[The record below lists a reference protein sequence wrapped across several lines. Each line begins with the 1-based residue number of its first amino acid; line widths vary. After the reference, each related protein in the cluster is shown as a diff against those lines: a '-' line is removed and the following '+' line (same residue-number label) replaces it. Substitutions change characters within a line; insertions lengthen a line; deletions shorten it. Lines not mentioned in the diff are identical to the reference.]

1 MSIRLG
7 LLMVLPFALWGT
19 AMAAMAPLL
28 ATGGPELVAALR
40 LVPAGIALLLA
51 LPMLGAS
58 WRIAPQDRLWFVV
71 FTVIDATVFQFCL
84 ARGLIET
91 GAGLGSVLIDSQP
104 LMVAL
109 LARSLFAE
117 AINPVGWFGLMLGL
131 AGIVCLGVPPE
142 LLRHWWLLG
151 ESVPLS
157 GLWEGG
163 TAWMLAAAVAMA
175 LGTVFSRYAC
185 SASHPVTVTGWHMV
199 LGGVPLLVWHG
210 VGTNYPL
217 IPAWTGQ
224 QWLLMAYAS
233 LLGSALAYGLFF
245 WFANRREL
253 TAFSTLGFLTPVF
266 ALASGGLWLQ
276 ERLAP
281 LQWIGVVLV
290 LISVVLVSQRRRWWE
305 PEPSPLLDAAGSS
318 GGGA

>member
-1 MSIRLG
+1 MVSIRLG

-28 ATGGPELVAALR
+28 ASGGPELVASLR

-51 LPMLGAS
+51 LPLLGAS

-71 FTVIDATVFQFCL
+71 FTLIDATAFQFCL
-84 ARGLIET
+84 ARGLQET

-131 AGIVCLGVPPE
+131 AGIVCLGVPSD

-151 ESVPLS
+151 DAVPLS

-175 LGTVFSRYAC
+175 LGTVISRYAC
-185 SASHPVTVTGWHMV
+185 RASHPVTVTGWHM
-199 LGGVPLLVWHG
+199 LIGGVPLLLWHG
-210 VGTNYPL
+210 IDSAYPL
-217 IPAWTGQ
+217 IPPWTGQ
-224 QWLLMAYAS
+224 EWLLMGYAS
-233 LLGSALAYGLFF
+233 LLGSALAYALFF

-266 ALASGGLWLQ
+266 ALASGGLWLD
-276 ERLAP
+276 ERLAT
-281 LQWIGVVLV
+281 LQWIGVVMV
-290 LISVVLVSQRRRWWE
+290 LLSVVLVSQRRRWWE
-305 PEPSPLLDAAGSS
+305 PSASAAAAAM
-318 GGGA
+318 GGGEG

>member
-1 MSIRLG
+1 MVSMRLG

-28 ATGGPELVAALR
+28 ASGGPELVASLR
-40 LVPAGIALLLA
+40 LVPAGLALLLA

-71 FTVIDATVFQFCL
+71 FTLIDATVFQFCL
-84 ARGLIET
+84 ARGLQET

-131 AGIVCLGVPPE
+131 AGIVCLGVPSD

-151 ESVPLS
+151 DSVPLS

-175 LGTVFSRYAC
+175 LGTVISRYAC
-185 SASHPVTVTGWHMV
+185 SASHPVTVTGWHML
-199 LGGVPLLVWHG
+199 LGGLPLLAWHAWDPA
-210 VGTNYPL
+210 YQL
-217 IPAWTGQ
+217 IPAWTPD
-224 QWLLMAYAS
+224 QWLLMGYAS
-233 LLGSALAYGLFF
+233 LFGSALAYALFF

-281 LQWIGVVLV
+281 LQWIGVVMV
-290 LISVVLVSQRRRWWE
+290 LMSVVLVSQRRRWWE
-305 PEPSPLLDAAGSS
+305 PSPAVVAME
-318 GGGA
+318 GGEG

>member
-40 LVPAGIALLLA
+40 LLPAGLVLLLA
-51 LPMLGAS
+51 LPALGAS
-58 WRIAPQDRLWFVV
+58 WRIAPQDRLWFLV
-71 FTVIDATVFQFCL
+71 FTLVDATLFQFCL
-84 ARGLIET
+84 ARGLQET

-117 AINPVGWFGLMLGL
+117 AINPVGWFGLVLGL
-131 AGIVCLGVPPE
+131 AGIVCLGVPPD
-142 LLRHWWLLG
+142 LLRHWWLFG
-151 ESVPLS
+151 DAVPLS

-185 SASHPVTVTGWHMV
+185 SASHPVTVTGWHM
-199 LGGVPLLVWHG
+199 LFGGLPLLLWHG
-210 VGTNYPL
+210 L
-217 IPAWTGQ
+217 DPAYALVPPWGPS
-224 QWLLMAYAS
+224 QWGLMAYAS

-245 WFANRREL
+245 WFANRQEL

-276 ERLAP
+276 ERLEP
-281 LQWIGVVLV
+281 LQWVGVVLV
-290 LISVVLVSQRRRWWE
+290 LLSVVLVSQRRRWWE
-305 PEPSPLLDAAGSS
+305 PDPVVVLDAAEGS
-318 GGGA
+318 GG

>member
-1 MSIRLG
+1 MVSMRLG

-28 ATGGPELVAALR
+28 ASGGPELVASLR
-40 LVPAGIALLLA
+40 LVPAGLALLLS

-71 FTVIDATVFQFCL
+71 FTLIDATVFQFCL
-84 ARGLIET
+84 ARGLQET

-131 AGIVCLGVPPE
+131 AGIVCLGVPSD

-151 ESVPLS
+151 DSVPLS

-175 LGTVFSRYAC
+175 LGTVISRYAC
-185 SASHPVTVTGWHMV
+185 SASHPVTVTGWHML
-199 LGGVPLLVWHG
+199 LGGLPLLAWHAWDPA
-210 VGTNYPL
+210 YQL
-217 IPAWTGQ
+217 IPAWTPD
-224 QWLLMAYAS
+224 QWLLMGYAS
-233 LLGSALAYGLFF
+233 LFGSALAYALFF

-281 LQWIGVVLV
+281 LQWIGVVMV
-290 LISVVLVSQRRRWWE
+290 LMSVVLVSQRRRCW
-305 PEPSPLLDAAGSS
+305 EPSPAVVAME
-318 GGGA
+318 GGEG